1 MKNIKLGFYVLFI
14 TAFICKICISD
25 RDMLDY
31 TLSGV
36 FSLFFLWELLGPF
49 KIKRRTK

>member
-1 MKNIKLGFYVLFI
+1 MRHIKLGFYFLFI
-14 TAFICKICISD
+14 VAFICKVCVSD

-31 TLSGV
+31 SLSAV

-49 KIKRRTK
+49 KIKRG